1 MQLLYS
7 RLISRNKTALPR
19 QPREVTARSRLGVT
33 IGPAG
38 EQESRLA
45 AVSPHRRST
54 DAVDARQA
62 VTDVHAPRV
71 QLDGAN
77 LLRLIAV
84 LAVLYSH
91 ISFYLIDDRG
101 EGWWMIDVVY
111 RVFVQEAGL
120 NNHLSFVG
128 VAIFMLLTG
137 LLVTRSAMR
146 QSRRDFAV
154 SRLSRLVPAL
164 WVSVALAILLVRL
177 GINGMFSGQN
187 GISNSEAALSFVLG
201 GFFLKPEVA
210 VLGVTWTLTVQLMF
224 YLYCIAA
231 RDILRKWPVV
241 VPLVGAFLCA
251 AVLIYNLYIPQP
263 WSVPM
268 LSKIAATLPTLFLGQ
283 IIYLGWARII
293 SWRWVVVSVVA
304 QAEVVRLATDVHA
317 YWAGD
322 QYMWTI
328 VVVTGLVL
336 LLARYDGRIAHW
348 AIVRWTGTRSY
359 AIYLVHTLVL
369 YRVYENVVPYTGPT
383 GAVVAFLVATAAVS
397 EIVYRW
403 VETPAARWLGARL
416 RRPAHA

>member
-1 MQLLYS
+1 MD
-7 RLISRNKTALPR
+7 APG
-19 QPREVTARSRLGVT
+19 RSS
-33 IGPAG
+33 
-38 EQESRLA
+38 EQDS
-45 AVSPHRRST
+45 STNGRS
-54 DAVDARQA
+54 V
-62 VTDVHAPRV
+62 VAPRV
-71 QLDGAN
+71 ELAGAN
-77 LLRLIAV
+77 LLRTIAV

-101 EGWWMIDVVY
+101 EGWWVIDVVY
-111 RVFVQEAGL
+111 RVLIEDAGL

-146 QSRRDFAV
+146 QTRRDFAV

-164 WVSVALAILLVRL
+164 WVSIALAIVLVRL
-177 GINGMFSGQN
+177 GINGMFSGQP

-224 YLYCIAA
+224 YLYCVAA
-231 RDILRKWPVV
+231 RDLLRKWPVV
-241 VPLVGAFLCA
+241 VPLLGAALCA
-251 AVLIYNLYIPQP
+251 AVLVYNLYIPQP

-293 SWRWVVVSVVA
+293 GWRMVVVGVLA

-322 QYMWTI
+322 QYLWTI

-336 LLARYDGRIAHW
+336 LLGRYDGRIGNLW
-348 AIVRWTGTRSY
+348 IVRWTGTRSY
-359 AIYLVHTLVL
+359 AIYLVHTLIL

-383 GAVVAFLVATAAVS
+383 GAVLAFVLVTAGVS
-397 EIVYRW
+397 EAVYRW
-403 VETPAARWLGARL
+403 VETPAATWLNSRL
-416 RRPAHA
+416 RTGGGAARRS

>member
-1 MQLLYS
+1 M
-7 RLISRNKTALPR
+7 
-19 QPREVTARSRLGVT
+19 
-33 IGPAG
+33 
-38 EQESRLA
+38 
-45 AVSPHRRST
+45 SPLRRPSERVDSQST
-54 DAVDARQA
+54 
-62 VTDVHAPRV
+62 VHAPRV
-71 QLDGAN
+71 ELAGAN

-101 EGWWMIDVVY
+101 EGWWVIDVVY
-111 RVFVQEAGL
+111 SVLIQEAGL

-146 QSRRDFAV
+146 QSRRDFTV

-164 WVSVALAILLVRL
+164 WVSVALAVVLVRL
-177 GINGMFSGQN
+177 GINGMFSGQS

-210 VLGVTWTLTVQLMF
+210 VLGVTWTLTVQLLF
-224 YLYCIAA
+224 YLYCVAA
-231 RDILRKWPVV
+231 RDILRTRPIV
-241 VPLVGAFLCA
+241 VPLLGAALCVV
-251 AVLIYNLYIPQP
+251 VLLYNFYIPQP

-283 IIYLGWARII
+283 IIYLGWARIV
-293 SWRWVVVSVVA
+293 SWRWVVLAVLA
-304 QAEVVRLATDVHA
+304 QAEVIRLATNVHA

-328 VVVTGLVL
+328 IVVTGLVL
-336 LLARYDGRIAHW
+336 LLGRYDGRIAHW
-348 AIVRWTGTRSY
+348 RIVHWTGTRSY
-359 AIYLVHTLVL
+359 AIYLVHTLIL

-383 GAVVAFLVATAAVS
+383 GAVLAFLLVTAAVS
-397 EIVYRW
+397 EAVYRW
-403 VETPAARWLGARL
+403 VEVPAATWLNGRF
-416 RRPAHA
+416 RRAPVRS

>member
-1 MQLLYS
+1 MGAPGRSSEQDS
-7 RLISRNKTALPR
+7 ST
-19 QPREVTARSRLGVT
+19 TAR
-33 IGPAG
+33 
-38 EQESRLA
+38 
-45 AVSPHRRST
+45 AV
-54 DAVDARQA
+54 V
-62 VTDVHAPRV
+62 APRV
-71 QLDGAN
+71 ELAGAN
-77 LLRLIAV
+77 LLRTIAV

-101 EGWWMIDVVY
+101 EGWWVIDVVY
-111 RVFVQEAGL
+111 RVLIEDAGL

-146 QSRRDFAV
+146 QTRRDFAV

-164 WVSVALAILLVRL
+164 WVSIALAIVLVRL
-177 GINGMFSGQN
+177 GINGMFSGQP

-224 YLYCIAA
+224 YLYCVAA
-231 RDILRKWPVV
+231 RDLLRKWPVV
-241 VPLVGAFLCA
+241 VPLLGAALCA
-251 AVLIYNLYIPQP
+251 AVLVYNLYIPQP

-293 SWRWVVVSVVA
+293 GWRMVVVGVLA

-322 QYMWTI
+322 QYLWTI

-336 LLARYDGRIAHW
+336 LLGRYDGRIGNLW
-348 AIVRWTGTRSY
+348 IVRWTGTRSY
-359 AIYLVHTLVL
+359 AIYLVHTLIL

-383 GAVVAFLVATAAVS
+383 GAVLAFVLVTAGIS
-397 EIVYRW
+397 EAVYRW
-403 VETPAARWLGARL
+403 VETPAATWLNARL
-416 RRPAHA
+416 RTGGGAARRG

>member
-1 MQLLYS
+1 MAS
-7 RLISRNKTALPR
+7 S
-19 QPREVTARSRLGVT
+19 
-33 IGPAG
+33 
-38 EQESRLA
+38 
-45 AVSPHRRST
+45 RRSSEHA
-54 DAVDARQA
+54 DAPTHATPLHATSVHA
-62 VTDVHAPRV
+62 TSVHAPRV
-71 QLDGAN
+71 ELAGAN
-77 LLRLIAV
+77 LLRSIAV

-101 EGWWMIDVVY
+101 DGWWAIDVVY

-164 WVSVALAILLVRL
+164 WVAVALAIVLVRL

-224 YLYCIAA
+224 YLYCLAA
-231 RDILRKWPVV
+231 RDVLRRWPVV
-241 VPLVGAFLCA
+241 VPLAGAALCA

-283 IIYLGWARII
+283 IIYLGWAKII
-293 SWRWVVVSVVA
+293 GWRWVVVAVIA
-304 QAEVVRLATDVHA
+304 QAEVVRLATDIHA

-322 QYMWTI
+322 KYLWTI
-328 VVVTGLVL
+328 VVVTSMVL
-336 LLARYDGRIAHW
+336 LLARYDGWFARLE
-348 AIVRWTGTRSY
+348 IVRWTGTRSY
-359 AIYLVHTLVL
+359 AIYLVHTLIL
-369 YRVYENVVPYTGPT
+369 YRVYENVVPITGPT
-383 GAVVAFLVATAAVS
+383 GAVVAFVLVTAAVS

-403 VETPAARWLGARL
+403 VETPAARWLNDKF
-416 RRPAHA
+416 RRPVRAQ

>member
-1 MQLLYS
+1 M
-7 RLISRNKTALPR
+7 
-19 QPREVTARSRLGVT
+19 
-33 IGPAG
+33 
-38 EQESRLA
+38 
-45 AVSPHRRST
+45 
-54 DAVDARQA
+54 D
-62 VTDVHAPRV
+62 APRV
-71 QLDGAN
+71 DIGGAN

-101 EGWWMIDVVY
+101 EGWWVIDVVY
-111 RVFVQEAGL
+111 RVLIQEAGL

-164 WVSVALAILLVRL
+164 WVSVALAIVLVRL
-177 GINGMFSGQN
+177 GINGMFSGQS
-187 GISNSEAALSFVLG
+187 GISNYEAALSFVLG

-210 VLGVTWTLTVQLMF
+210 VLGVTWTLTVQLLF
-224 YLYCIAA
+224 YLYCVAA
-231 RDILRKWPVV
+231 RGVLRTRPILVPLLGAALCVV
-241 VPLVGAFLCA
+241 VLL
-251 AVLIYNLYIPQP
+251 YNFYIPQP

-283 IIYLGWARII
+283 IIYLGWARIV
-293 SWRWVVVSVVA
+293 SWRWVVLAVLA
-304 QAEVVRLATDVHA
+304 QVEVVRLATNVHA

-328 VVVTGLVL
+328 IVVTGLVL
-336 LLARYDGRIAHW
+336 LLGRYDGRIAHW
-348 AIVRWTGTRSY
+348 RVVHWTGTRSY
-359 AIYLVHTLVL
+359 AIYLVHTLIL

-383 GAVVAFLVATAAVS
+383 GAVLAFFLVTAAVS
-397 EIVYRW
+397 EVVYRW
-403 VETPAARWLGARL
+403 VEVPAATWLNGRFRSAPVR
-416 RRPAHA
+416 A

>member
-1 MQLLYS
+1 MGAPGRSSEQDS
-7 RLISRNKTALPR
+7 ST
-19 QPREVTARSRLGVT
+19 TAR
-33 IGPAG
+33 
-38 EQESRLA
+38 
-45 AVSPHRRST
+45 AV
-54 DAVDARQA
+54 V
-62 VTDVHAPRV
+62 APRV
-71 QLDGAN
+71 ELAGAN
-77 LLRLIAV
+77 LLRTIAV

-101 EGWWMIDVVY
+101 EGWWVIDVVY
-111 RVFVQEAGL
+111 RVLIEDAGL

-146 QSRRDFAV
+146 QTRRDFAV

-164 WVSVALAILLVRL
+164 WVSIALAIVLVRL
-177 GINGMFSGQN
+177 GINGMFSGQP

-224 YLYCIAA
+224 YLYCVAA
-231 RDILRKWPVV
+231 RDLLRKWPVV
-241 VPLVGAFLCA
+241 VPLLGAALCA
-251 AVLIYNLYIPQP
+251 AVLVYNLYIPQP

-293 SWRWVVVSVVA
+293 GWRMVVVGVLA

-322 QYMWTI
+322 QYLWTI

-336 LLARYDGRIAHW
+336 LLGRYDGRIGNLW
-348 AIVRWTGTRSY
+348 IVRWTGTRSY
-359 AIYLVHTLVL
+359 AIYLVHTLIL

-383 GAVVAFLVATAAVS
+383 GAVLAFVLVTAGVS
-397 EIVYRW
+397 EAVYRW
-403 VETPAARWLGARL
+403 VETPAATWLNGRL
-416 RRPAHA
+416 RTGGGAARRS